1 MPMSKRTHRIIIAFA
16 ALLCA
21 GSAALVGC
29 QAELDGLRG
38 AEKPGLDPPMDR
50 FFFPTGLALSPD
62 GRYLFV
68 SNGNSDLK
76 YNGGTVVVV
85 DVAESLDRFDVLWR
99 PDATDV
105 DRPTELLDR
114 VAASC
119 RYAPQNPQLVE
130 CHEEDVADTPGLV
143 LSDLT
148 VRTGFYP
155 SFIAVEPIAQS
166 VCGAHLPEVDE
177 GVISYRLYT
186 PVRGDPSLTYID
198 VITSADGTDA
208 ASAQVQCLDCGDGC
222 VTSEIRDCK
231 GGYKLDEPSD
241 ARADYVES
249 LLPNEPYGVALD
261 PAGGFLVMTHL
272 SGGSLS
278 LVDLCGD
285 PVDDGWR
292 RPDLV
297 DVLPGIMGQDAEGR
311 SGGFSVVQRDT
322 ADPCGWFYVSNRAA
336 AQIMT
341 LRVSGC
347 DAAPED
353 DRGLR
358 LAIGPSIIMTSPF
371 GPLESGAD
379 IRGMAM
385 APDGDRLYALSRTPP
400 SLLVVD
406 TSLEDGHPKNELL
419 DIVEICP
426 RPSVLRVR
434 QGPQGRTLAYAVC
447 FGSGEIYVVDTHDAQ
462 VIDRIEA
469 GGGPNDLALMPPG
482 SPLAGFGFVTNFGEH
497 TVGVIDLRSDS
508 ETYHQMIGRLGWP
521 EELMQ

>member
-1 MPMSKRTHRIIIAFA
+1 MPMSKRTHMKIIAFA
-16 ALLCA
+16 ALLWT
-21 GSAALVGC
+21 GSAALTGC

-76 YNGGTVVVV
+76 YNGGTIVAV
-85 DVAESLDRFDVLWR
+85 DVQEAIDRLSMSWTGDTTGIAALAE
-99 PDATDV
+99 
-105 DRPTELLDR
+105 
-114 VAASC
+114 SC

-130 CHEEDVADTPGLV
+130 CHEGDVGDTPGV
-143 LSDLT
+143 VVSDLT

-155 SFIAVEPIAQS
+155 SFIAVERIDDRNI
-166 VCGAHLPEVDE
+166 CGSHLPDVDDVPDGE
-177 GVISYRLYT
+177 ISYRLHT
-186 PVRGDPSLTYID
+186 PVRGDPSITYID
-198 VITSADGTDA
+198 VITVPSADGSTVA
-208 ASAQVQCLDCGDGC
+208 CLDCGDGC
-222 VTSEIRDCK
+222 VTKEIRDCK
-231 GGYKLDEPSD
+231 GDYKLDQPSP
-241 ARADYVES
+241 AREDYVAS
-249 LLPNEPYGVALD
+249 LLPTEPYGLALD
-261 PAGGFLVMTHL
+261 RAGGFMVLSHL

-285 PVDDGWR
+285 PVEDTWR

-297 DVLPGIMGQDAEGR
+297 DVLPGILSQDPEGR
-311 SGGFSVVQRDT
+311 SGGFTVVQRDSSN
-322 ADPCGWFYVSNRAA
+322 PCGWFYVSNRAA
-336 AQIMT
+336 AQIAT

-347 DAAPED
+347 DEDPAA

-358 LAIGPSIIMTSPF
+358 LAVGPSVILTSPF

-379 IRGMAM
+379 LRGMAM
-385 APDGDRLYALSRTPP
+385 APDGNRLFALSRTPP
-400 SLLVVD
+400 SLVVMD
-406 TSLEDGHPKNELL
+406 TTLEDGQPRNEVI
-419 DIVEICP
+419 DVVEICP

-447 FGSGEIYVVDTHDAQ
+447 FGSGEVYVVDTHDAQ

-469 GGGPNDLALMPPG
+469 GGGPNDMVIMPDTAPTALQ
-482 SPLAGFGFVTNFGEH
+482 GFGFVTNFGEH
-497 TVGVIDLRSDS
+497 TVGVIDLRADS